1 MTRSKQQSS
10 RGYENGTKLFL
21 SFHGQP
27 LEFNKTLSL
36 SLLLSVYV
44 RKRARTR
51 DKTFLFF
58 GSARSRSNGGLNRCR
73 AKFSRF
79 GNFFFFFNKREKK
92 LQFRDLLLFV
102 EKSIVKRCLQIYN
115 CYLIIIEILE
125 NIRNVTQV
133 LLYCNYFACA

>member
-1 MTRSKQQSS
+1 M
-10 RGYENGTKLFL
+10 
-21 SFHGQP
+21 
-27 LEFNKTLSL
+27 EFNKTLSL

-44 RKRARTR
+44 RKRAH
-51 DKTFLFF
+51 
-58 GSARSRSNGGLNRCR
+58 ARQNVFVLWKREIAIER
-73 AKFSRF
+73 RF
-79 GNFFFFFNKREKK
+79 ESVSSKIFTIWEFFFFFNKREKK